1 VVEDFLALAGLA
13 PPLARDAD
21 AARVNRRDEMEQS
34 LAHFHANRTGRP
46 AEGRH
51 AAFLDALA
59 AGFSRTPLRLGGALR
74 RTFAERFEA
83 GNRTLCKREALPCGA
98 LALSSADNDDD
109 CVRLERLFSFEV
121 ATMVRAASP
130 DPEARQAEVA
140 RLAAWCRGLS
150 DR

>member
-1 VVEDFLALAGLA
+1 MPRSSTRSRRGF
-13 PPLARDAD
+13 PAR
-21 AARVNRRDEMEQS
+21 
-34 LAHFHANRTGRP
+34 
-46 AEGRH
+46 
-51 AAFLDALA
+51 
-59 AGFSRTPLRLGGALR
+59 PLRLGGALR

-83 GNRTLCKREALPCGA
+83 GNRTLCKREALPCGT

-121 ATMVRAASP
+121 ATVVRAASP
-130 DPEARQAEVA
+130 DPEARQADVA